1 MIKKITKTSDLI
13 QTEKPTF
20 AQYHEPI
27 DYRDTW
33 RIFRIMAEF
42 VDGYQFLG
50 QFERAITFFGSARA
64 GLGTRE
70 YTLAHRTAYLLGKAG
85 YTIITGGGPDI
96 MEAAN
101 RGATEAGAE
110 SVGLNIQLPHE
121 QLINK
126 YVKKS
131 LGFHYF
137 FSRKVMLT
145 LPAQATVFF
154 PGGFGTLDEFFEIL
168 DLIEINKIRKIPVV
182 AVGREFWA
190 PLIEFLKSGSLK
202 AVGAIAEKD
211 LEIFQV
217 VDTAEEAVEIIKKSP
232 IKKNLCDPA
241 EEDCGKSMQWRI
253 FRIMAELVDGF
264 EFLSKEVAP
273 LRDDVTMLGTKSMP
287 IGSPFY
293 QAAYE
298 VAKKLGRKRYTII
311 TGGGPGIMEAA
322 NKGATESNTSSVG
335 IEMKVD
341 HEVRH
346 NPYVKTSISFSF
358 PFTRKL
364 IITMPSLAFIFFPGG
379 YGTLHQLFEVLTLM
393 QTGKIGQ
400 MKVILYGKKFW
411 APLDAFIKNYLSQKY
426 QTISPKDISLYQI
439 VDSVDEAVAAV
450 PPFHHIRA
458 SSKNQN

>member
-1 MIKKITKTSDLI
+1 MVKKVVKTSDLI
-13 QTEKPTF
+13 QVEKPTF

-50 QFERAITFFGSARA
+50 QFKRTITFFGSARLKPETDSYKQA
-64 GLGTRE
+64 D
-70 YTLAHRTAYLLGKAG
+70 RTGYLLGKAG
-85 YTIITGGGPDI
+85 FSIITGGGPGI
-96 MEAAN
+96 MEAGN
-101 RGATEAGAE
+101 KGASEAGAE
-110 SVGLNIQLPHE
+110 SIGLNIQLPNE
-121 QLINK
+121 QVVNK

-145 LPAQATVFF
+145 SPAQAGVFF

-168 DLIEINKIRKIPVV
+168 DLIETNKIKKIPVV

-217 VDTAEEAVEIIKKSP
+217 VDTAEEASEIIKKSP

-241 EEDCGKSMQWRI
+241 EENCGKSMQWRI

-264 EFLSKEVAP
+264 EFLSREIS
-273 LRDDVTMLGTKSMP
+273 RHDDVTVLGTKSVKEDN
-287 IGSPFY
+287 PFY
-293 QAAYE
+293 IAAYE
-298 VAKKLGRKRYTII
+298 MAKKLGRKRYTII

-322 NKGATESNTSSVG
+322 NKGAVESNTASLG
-335 IEMKVD
+335 IDMNVNN
-341 HEVRH
+341 EVRR
-346 NPYVKTSISFSF
+346 NPYVRKSISFSF

-393 QTGKIGQ
+393 QTGKIEN

-411 APLDAFIKNYLSQKY
+411 APLDAFIKNYLNQKY
-426 QTISPKDISLYQI
+426 QTISPKDIGLYQI

-450 PPFHHIRA
+450 PPFHSHPP
-458 SSKNQN
+458 KK